1 MDLIEKLTKDFTASK
16 LEINER
22 HGRYSLNEDDIKEL
36 DQENIAK
43 IFKESFKHFLLK
55 SESSEE
61 DTYERKYKNF
71 DIKEQIVL
79 NSLTILKE
87 NSSNDNP
94 EIIFLASKE
103 KIKTDSNFEIYNQIN
118 KIVHKS
124 LHKKKYIND
133 KISYKCV
140 FNEEL
145 INDNSTLTIDNID
158 KVISDLKISNKN
170 IEFIAI
176 KTIMICITDFTSELL
191 KNYLNNMEELKS
203 NNISEENN
211 ENNELNEDNTKDVN
225 VFDLNIFEDIYKN
238 FLTACTLCS
247 SKLEEYFKSSF
258 SCFHEKYQLNFTLS
272 ELFTDIFWNC
282 IFQNKEM
289 CSMFINTYID
299 DICCDVKSTLKKI
312 VKIIFNVNI
321 PLKHQIVELLE
332 FKQIENKEKY
342 DLMTLIVNEKNKRHH
357 EIVKA
362 ERQKELNKEKHKS
375 KSEFHENKAEV
386 KKNNLENHNNI
397 ENNNNKKTIVEDN
410 KQEFNIITANDISTI
425 KHNNSKMKTINNNK
439 SDENITSNSIIN
451 NNDNSNNEFNKN
463 GNKELQNNE
472 NKFIDLE
479 HKSVDEVYNYINEDK
494 IVKNRKKRKAKK
506 NKKNKIEEIKNEE
519 IKNEE
524 KEVEDLIV
532 VKFKEDLQ
540 NSMIHSNE
548 VRKIKPVISESWIKV
563 ISTYN

>member
-1 MDLIEKLTKDFTASK
+1 
-16 LEINER
+16 
-22 HGRYSLNEDDIKEL
+22 
-36 DQENIAK
+36 
-43 IFKESFKHFLLK
+43 
-55 SESSEE
+55 
-61 DTYERKYKNF
+61 
-71 DIKEQIVL
+71 
-79 NSLTILKE
+79 
-87 NSSNDNP
+87 
-94 EIIFLASKE
+94 
-103 KIKTDSNFEIYNQIN
+103 
-118 KIVHKS
+118 
-124 LHKKKYIND
+124 
-133 KISYKCV
+133 
-140 FNEEL
+140 
-145 INDNSTLTIDNID
+145 
-158 KVISDLKISNKN
+158 
-170 IEFIAI
+170 
-176 KTIMICITDFTSELL
+176 
-191 KNYLNNMEELKS
+191 
-203 NNISEENN
+203 
-211 ENNELNEDNTKDVN
+211 
-225 VFDLNIFEDIYKN
+225 
-238 FLTACTLCS
+238 
-247 SKLEEYFKSSF
+247 
-258 SCFHEKYQLNFTLS
+258 
-272 ELFTDIFWNC
+272 
-282 IFQNKEM
+282 M